1 MLKYKLNNYGIG
13 PDDHLYP
20 RGSLHPRQE
29 IDDAAQEY
37 AHDHAH
43 VELYIV
49 RHEGL
54 EIDHHAYG
62 RRPQTASKQISGLDL
77 GELWDNDPFETG
89 LDVDT
94 ILSESVKLIR
104 LNYQPLTRD
113 DPEISSVI
121 ARLKPQRAPPVLR
134 P

>member
-1 MLKYKLNNYGIG
+1 MQFAAAAHTH
-13 PDDHLYP
+13 DDQSPSPHVELYT
-20 RGSLHPRQE
+20 
-29 IDDAAQEY
+29 AQH

-43 VELYIV
+43 IPVPPHQFHGEDGDC
-49 RHEGL
+49 HEDKD
-54 EIDHHAYG
+54 DHPGQPHNCSVCIL
-62 RRPQTASKQISGLDL
+62 ASQNAELDL